1 LAQLNYWYAETN
13 RSSQRCKRPY
23 EPDDFLLHKPPGT
36 ERQQAASDAPPRDW
50 GPAGAALLELE
61 RRGLLPSFACAADP
75 QLERAG
81 KGQPVPTMLALSS
94 DQALLLAPWADKGQ
108 WRGFLLAEPEVSGQE
123 LTFSSVDG
131 EQIGLRL
138 PDLEVVEGVL
148 CCLPQATLPLAG

>member
-1 LAQLNYWYAETN
+1 MAQLNYWYAETN

-50 GPAGAALLELE
+50 GPAGAALLVLE

-81 KGQPVPTMLALSS
+81 KGQPVPTMLALLH

-108 WRGFLLAEPEVSGQE
+108 WRGFLLAEPEVSGQD

>member
-50 GPAGAALLELE
+50 GPAV
-61 RRGLLPSFACAADP
+61 ACAADP

-81 KGQPVPTMLALSS
+81 KGQPVPTMLALLH